1 MSKPNDP
8 LEEKM
13 SMLLGQVPHLT
24 TQMQTTYQGGG
35 GTDNGGFYGAKF
47 KFQKCD
53 DCERDGKFCRHCWK
67 CKKEGHKQAECP
79 EN

>member
-13 SMLLGQVPHLT
+13 SMLLGQVQHLT
-24 TQMQTTYQGGG
+24 TQTQTYQGGG
-35 GTDNGGFYGAKF
+35 GTGGGGSHGAKF

-53 DCERDGKFCRHCWK
+53 CEHDGKYY
-67 CKKEGHKQAECP
+67 KKEECP